1 MSSGRMSVL
10 AGAPGS
16 GKTAVAPYLRRLLPG
31 LVVLDMDE
39 FLPAGGRLAG
49 VDLRHASDRWPAYND
64 VCLTLVA
71 SVLVAGHDVLLLSPL
86 TPDELDRSVAAP
98 LLGKVRWA
106 VLDCSEPSRRAR
118 LEARSAT
125 EDDVQEALVD
135 AAALRALD
143 VPIFMSEIAGVEVT
157 ARSIATWARSD
168 HV

>member
-1 MSSGRMSVL
+1 
-10 AGAPGS
+10 
-16 GKTAVAPYLRRLLPG
+16 
-31 LVVLDMDE
+31 
-39 FLPAGGRLAG
+39 
-49 VDLRHASDRWPAYND
+49 
-64 VCLTLVA
+64 VA

-143 VPIFMSEIAGVEVT
+143 VPIFMSEIAAVEVT